1 MTTIIF
7 RQDKKKNPNCD
18 SSIDSNMDHTLLE
31 VEACEFSRFRGSE
44 MAVVQTG
51 KRKSRLTS
59 LPAKSGQASESARGM
74 PWH

>member
-18 SSIDSNMDHTLLE
+18 SSIDSNGLIAAYNASFAE
-31 VEACEFSRFRGSE
+31 
-44 MAVVQTG
+44 G
-51 KRKSRLTS
+51 KISTVLRSKT
-59 LPAKSGQASESARGM
+59 GQARKSARGM